1 MIISFFIKYFRTILD
16 ALIIAAIIVAFFF
29 FDPMGLFGGRL
40 KIRDTPVAVERV
52 RQIGQ
57 LITAEYYGE
66 AIASLILNGTD
77 TIEQEEFEP
86 EGQAVFDQMIV
97 SLDSL
102 KKLEKSKIV
111 NVKRRNIEKTM
122 DEVFPGLARDRLYI
136 PMLNYLKDTIR
147 ARSGKKY
154 DRKDVLWNLYD
165 DGRIRE
171 GVLTI
176 DNGFQLEGLYSFVSK
191 TEEERLEKVKN
202 NIAYIG
208 RGWVKAGIDFGEM
221 RSSDISYSEQN
232 RTIYIRGCKVEILDC
247 DINPWFVPGKV
258 KGYELIKLKGSFD
271 NPFAEAVKVKTRC
284 LENLRVQALK
294 SGILE
299 QADQNARESLK
310 NLFSL
315 LTGNEIERIVFTTNK
330 FKLVLDEIGRD
341 NQISDSEAAM
351 VNELL
356 TKSLI
361 ETDTVSYNDYR
372 RQLADMRDFCAS
384 LKQYNYAGTEL
395 NAYSLDLSP
404 FLTNDT
410 INPFQLDTV
419 AEILSRKNPCDSI
432 EVKNKVFELMASY
445 EMSQNQFIDSCLS
458 LGVLSTG
465 KTKVEH
471 RLAWMARSYRDSI
484 FSQAFSACSKT
495 LKASDARYAI
505 WFKNEAE
512 CDSARS
518 RMHRHIRSLN
528 PELPE

>member
-1 MIISFFIKYFRTILD
+1 MIISFFIKHFRTILD
-16 ALIIAAIIVAFFF
+16 ALIIAAIFVAFFF
-29 FDPMGLFGGRL
+29 FDPFGWLGGRV
-40 KIRDTPVAVERV
+40 KVRDTPVAVERV

-57 LITAEYYGE
+57 LVTAEYYGE
-66 AIASLILNGTD
+66 AIASLVLNGTD
-77 TIEQEEFEP
+77 TIEAEEFEP

-102 KKLEKSKIV
+102 KKLDKSKV
-111 NVKRRNIEKTM
+111 LSVKKKNIEKTM
-122 DEVFPGLARDRLYI
+122 GEVFPGLVRDRLYI
-136 PMLNYLKDTIR
+136 PMLNYLKDTID

-154 DRKDVLWNLYD
+154 DRKDVLWKLYD
-165 DGRIRE
+165 DGKIRE

-176 DNGFQLEGLYSFVSK
+176 DQGFHLKGLYSFVSNN
-191 TEEERLEKVKN
+191 EQERLKEVKN

-221 RSSDISYSEQN
+221 RSSDISYSEEN
-232 RTIYIRGCKVEILDC
+232 RTIYLRGCKVEILDC

-271 NPFAEAVKVKTRC
+271 NPFAEAVKVKKRC

-294 SGILE
+294 SGILV
-299 QADQNARESLK
+299 QADQNAKESLK

-341 NQISDSEAAM
+341 KQISDSEATL
-351 VNELL
+351 VNELIR
-356 TKSLI
+356 KSLI
-361 ETDTVSYNDYR
+361 EVDTLSYNDYR
-372 RQLADMRDFCAS
+372 RQLADMRDFCQS

-404 FLTNDT
+404 FMTNDT

-419 AEILSRKNPCDSI
+419 AEILSQKNPCDSI
-432 EVKNKVFELMASY
+432 KIKNRVFELLANY
-445 EMSQNQFIDSCLS
+445 ELSQNQFIDSCLS

-471 RLAWMARSYRDSI
+471 RLAWMARTYRDSI
-484 FSQAFSACSKT
+484 FSQAFSVCAET
-495 LKASDARYAI
+495 LKTPDCRYAI

-518 RMHRHIRSLN
+518 RIHRHIRSLN
-528 PELPE
+528 PELPK